1 MQIPRMFFSKLE
13 KNYNPQIHVE
23 SEKAPKN
30 QRNLDQKI
38 KVGNITIPDFK
49 TATESQ

>member
-1 MQIPRMFFSKLE
+1 MFFSKLQ

-23 SEKAPKN
+23 SEMTQKS
-30 QRNLDQKI
+30 QRNLDQKS
-38 KVGNITIPDFK
+38 KVGNITITGFK